1 MSPHMCLFALG
12 APDVVP
18 VVNTKIFVAV
28 DALGVLEGHLLLL
41 LLELATRT
49 YVARFSARC
58 GWIGGAKDLL
68 NV

>member
-1 MSPHMCLFALG
+1 MCLFALG

-18 VVNTKIFVAV
+18 VVNTKVFVAV
-28 DALGVLEGHLLLL
+28 DALGVHVLEGHLLLL
-41 LLELATRT
+41 LELLVATKT
-49 YVARFSARC
+49 YVARFSTRC

>member
-1 MSPHMCLFALG
+1 MCLFALG

-18 VVNTKIFVAV
+18 VVNTKVFVTV
-28 DALGVLEGHLLLL
+28 DALGVLEGHLLL

-49 YVARFSARC
+49 YVARFSTRC